1 MENNNTTRESS
12 RTEHPARLL
21 VVDDHALARA
31 GLQNMLASDPDLEVV
46 AEASNGKEALAL
58 CRTLSPDLVLMDV
71 RMPEM
76 DGLAATRAIKSEYPG
91 ISVVIVTMYVEP
103 DYLLSALRA
112 GAAGYVLKEA
122 TRSELIDAIRKVL
135 EGESLLD
142 QGLANELLLRLAR
155 DTEVQEAE
163 SLLAKRREATLPD
176 TLTAREVE
184 ALQFLARGL
193 KNSQIAEQLTLS
205 PGTVKI
211 HVQHIIS
218 KMGVSD
224 RTQAAV
230 RAVESGLLDRE

>member
-1 MENNNTTRESS
+1 MGNNDTTQKSS
-12 RTEHPARLL
+12 RKKHVVRLL
-21 VVDDHALARA
+21 IVDDHALARA

-46 AEASNGKEALAL
+46 AEASDGKEALAL

-103 DYLLSALRA
+103 DYLLGALRA

-135 EGESLLD
+135 EGESPLD
-142 QGLANELLLRLAR
+142 QDLANELLLRLAR
-155 DTEVQEAE
+155 DTEDQEAE
-163 SLLAKRREATLPD
+163 SLFAKSRAATLPD
-176 TLTAREVE
+176 TLTAREKEV
-184 ALQFLARGL
+184 LKFLARGL
-193 KNSQIAEQLTLS
+193 KNSQIAERLSLS

-230 RAVESGLLDRE
+230 RAVESGFLSRE